1 MGRSAV
7 TPSPA
12 VGSFEAWTR
21 REEREWQRLCDKY
34 LPVRPRGSI
43 WRYSRKRK
51 RNGPPQGWKF
61 HVSATVLSACDIFR
75 SVAPYLKERDTLFK
89 ATKSLPELQ
98 KLNAGIFYGFSQV
111 GKFITIYPK
120 STESAVVMAD
130 ELHALTAGLPAPIVP
145 YDNPLRRNSCVYYR
159 YGGFSNINVT
169 FRKEKVPA
177 ISRPDGKLVRD
188 LREPGAAIPQWLKDP
203 FPPLSRRAAR
213 GALTP
218 LETTY
223 SNYEALVQRGK
234 GGVYRAVDH
243 SSSPAKAVVIKE
255 GRRHGETDWLGRD
268 GFYRT
273 KREARVL
280 KSASSLIPAL
290 PRIITTFR
298 ANGCFYLVVEPIAG
312 RSLLQVVGSRER
324 ISTRRLLDYSKRMAE
339 IMADVHAA
347 GWAWRDCKPSNFF
360 CQKNHAIRALDFEG
374 ACRLH
379 KVEPI
384 GLSTAGYFP
393 PKSHTKSRDLE
404 AMDLYALGTSIM
416 QLIARRNTPTRLG
429 PAFDREIRKRKLP
442 RSIAGAIRSLRSSNP
457 KGRPSARAA
466 QRLFEKL
473 LESKV
478 AGRSKVG
485 KAARLRCMSTGE
497 RALAGNCAAASTAF

>member
-1 MGRSAV
+1 
-7 TPSPA
+7 
-12 VGSFEAWTR
+12 
-21 REEREWQRLCDKY
+21 
-34 LPVRPRGSI
+34 
-43 WRYSRKRK
+43 
-51 RNGPPQGWKF
+51 
-61 HVSATVLSACDIFR
+61 
-75 SVAPYLKERDTLFK
+75 
-89 ATKSLPELQ
+89 
-98 KLNAGIFYGFSQV
+98 
-111 GKFITIYPK
+111 
-120 STESAVVMAD
+120 
-130 ELHALTAGLPAPIVP
+130 LT
-145 YDNPLRRNSCVYYR
+145 
-159 YGGFSNINVT
+159 
-169 FRKEKVPA
+169 
-177 ISRPDGKLVRD
+177 
-188 LREPGAAIPQWLKDP
+188 DP
-203 FPPLSRRAAR
+203 FQQLHGRAA
-213 GALTP
+213 AEVLTP

-243 SSSPAKAVVIKE
+243 SCAPAKPVVIKE

-280 KSASSLIPAL
+280 KSASSLVPAL

-312 RSLLQVVGSRER
+312 RSLLQIIGSHER
-324 ISTRRLLDYSKRMAE
+324 VSTRRILDYSKRMAQ

-347 GWAWRDCKPSNFF
+347 GWAWRDCKPGNFF
-360 CQKNHAIRALDFEG
+360 SQKNHEIRALDFEG
-374 ACRLH
+374 ACRLR

-393 PKSHTKSRDLE
+393 PKSHAKSRDLE

-442 RSIAGAIRSLRSSNP
+442 RSIAGTIRSLRSSNP
-457 KGRPSARAA
+457 QARPSARAA

-473 LESKV
+473 LESQSR
-478 AGRSKVG
+478 GM
-485 KAARLRCMSTGE
+485 L
-497 RALAGNCAAASTAF
+497 